1 MMRRWQAVVKQ
12 SWTRQKT
19 WLLIILVVA
28 GIGALLFTS
37 HNEQLYQRPI
47 AKVISEQTVA
57 RRQTKDQFQN
67 VDHQTDQRLT
77 VTLMNGK
84 DRGQK
89 LTVQN
94 TYSDSQPM
102 DQRFSVGDK
111 LFLSQLHR
119 QNGKL
124 VANVNG
130 YKRDTVIVF
139 LSWLVILLLLLTMG
153 KAGLLALVSV
163 VINALLFLLAINIDL
178 QQNGQHIILLF
189 SILAIVFTFISLLL
203 VLGFSKRMLATFTAT
218 VIGTFAAM
226 GISLVVFNLT
236 HERGVFYES
245 MEYVTQVPRPLFLA
259 ETLLG
264 SLGAVMD
271 ESSDIIATLFELKRL
286 NPQVTRK
293 QLFMSGRTVG
303 KSIMGPLV
311 NVLFL
316 IFMVDTF
323 TGSLLYIKNGNSWG
337 YTYAMN
343 MSLGT
348 VQSLISGIGIVLA
361 IPLVSLFG
369 ALLLGRRGQAWQRLR
384 VSAWY

>member
-1 MMRRWQAVVKQ
+1 M
-12 SWTRQKT
+12 
-19 WLLIILVVA
+19 
-28 GIGALLFTS
+28 LFTS

-47 AKVISEQTVA
+47 AKVTSEQTVA

-84 DRGQK
+84 YRGQK

-361 IPLVSLFG
+361 IPLVSLLG
-369 ALLLGRRGQAWQRLR
+369 ALLLGRRGQVWQRLR